1 MHWSG
6 PTGWIVEQSMLCPAS
21 VGAAARGP
29 ASTTW
34 PVRGVTDDDGAS
46 IPRWVGLC
54 PCRLGVGVGRCGRVG
69 AVPRRGRSAVH
80 PTPGSDAGLLS
91 AVGAAERTR
100 IQRCHRDAV
109 DDAFGWARIR
119 IATARDPDGT
129 VARIAP
135 QRLHTSRVEHADDD
149 GPHRGL
155 HTHLLIAGR
164 MRDGADGPWTVLDL
178 RQVQF
183 VAPAMSAR
191 YNSFV
196 TAQAR
201 WRDRP

>member
-1 MHWSG
+1 MMTVRRFLAGSG
-6 PTGWIVEQSMLCPAS
+6 YVHVASGLESADAAELAQFLGGVDLLFTPPA
-21 VGAAARGP
+21 VV
-29 ASTTW
+29 
-34 PVRGVTDDDGAS
+34 VRA
-46 IPRWVGLC
+46 W
-54 PCRLGVGVGRCGRVG
+54 
-69 AVPRRGRSAVH
+69 
-80 PTPGSDAGLLS
+80 LS
-91 AVGAAERTR
+91 AVGVAERTR

-178 RQVQF
+178 RQVHF

-191 YNSFV
+191 YDSFV